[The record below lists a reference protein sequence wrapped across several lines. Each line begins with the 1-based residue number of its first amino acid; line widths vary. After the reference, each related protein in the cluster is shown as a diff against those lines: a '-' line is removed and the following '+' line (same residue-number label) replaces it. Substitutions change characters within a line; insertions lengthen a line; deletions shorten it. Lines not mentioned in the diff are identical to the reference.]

1 MLRRFSAML
10 AVAFLSLAVGC
21 ADSSDGGSASRT
33 ADSDTPPTPVVDVE
47 GSAQGSPV
55 LPAELAGRLDGERE
69 FVLLDVRSPEEYA
82 AGHIPGAVNI
92 PYDEL
97 PGRLDELS
105 GAQNQEIIVYCR
117 TGRRAGIAELAL
129 QEAGFRNVRD
139 LDGHMVDWTSGGY
152 PVSDPVPCC

>member
-1 MLRRFSAML
+1 
-10 AVAFLSLAVGC
+10 
-21 ADSSDGGSASRT
+21 
-33 ADSDTPPTPVVDVE
+33 
-47 GSAQGSPV
+47 
-55 LPAELAGRLDGERE
+55 
-69 FVLLDVRSPEEYA
+69 RSPEEYA

-97 PGRLDELS
+97 PERLDELN
-105 GAQNQEIIVYCR
+105 GAQDQEIIVYCR